1 MGRIVDLLAEV
12 VAGAEEGPD
21 GKLVLDPDGWE
32 RLRGEW
38 QDEDIEDM
46 LELARNSLYQ
56 TDLVEAADSLSARLL
71 EWLGELGG
79 EAAFRHASE
88 RGATVAIETVA
99 QIARRVERLEE
110 ALEALRDEPGP
121 ERAGFDDLQERLINR
136 GIERMMRPA
145 DLPDIPGE

>member
-21 GKLVLDPDGWE
+21 GKLVLEPDDWE

-110 ALEALRDEPGP
+110 ALETLRDEPGP
-121 ERAGFDDLQERLINR
+121 ERAGFDDLQERLMNR

>member
-21 GKLVLDPDGWE
+21 GKLVLEPDDWE

-71 EWLGELGG
+71 EWLGELGS

-88 RGATVAIETVA
+88 RGATVAIETLA

-110 ALEALRDEPGP
+110 ALETLRDEPGP
-121 ERAGFDDLQERLINR
+121 ERAGFDDLQERLMNR